1 MEAQTKRPPP
11 PYFAFKTLTNTIEKM
26 EEHGPP
32 NRVDRTFLT
41 GMSGAAQ
48 TQFIAGLKS
57 LGLISNDEKGI
68 VQPALME
75 LVNNPDDRPA
85 LIGQA
90 VAGALPGSCLAR
102 RGQRHHRR
110 AGRDLQGVRRPGRH
124 GTQGDRVLPPGGEV
138 RGRCAALAPTSRRRR
153 CERAPEAAADAVGR
167 PSRRRRSR
175 SSVSNGIPTGL
186 HPALAGLLG
195 DIPKRGETW
204 TQQEHDNF
212 KVAFDAIL
220 KIAAPV
226 SDEPDDEPG
235 GDEGWE

>member
-85 LIGQA
+85 LIGKLLRERYPEA
-90 VAGALPGSCLAR
+90 VSLGEGNATTGELVEIFKEY
-102 RGQRHHRR
+102 
-110 AGRDLQGVRRPGRH
+110 GV
-124 GTQGDRVLPPGGEV
+124 QGDTARKAIAFYLQ
-138 RGRCAALAPTSRRRR
+138 AAKYAGDVPLSHHFKTPTG
-153 CERAPEAAADAVGR
+153 ERAPEAAADAVGR
-167 PSRRRRSR
+167 PSRRRRSNPPSPTESLLVSIPPSLASWETSPSGGRRGR
-175 SSVSNGIPTGL
+175 SRSTTTSRSPST
-186 HPALAGLLG
+186 P
-195 DIPKRGETW
+195 
-204 TQQEHDNF
+204 
-212 KVAFDAIL
+212 
-220 KIAAPV
+220 
-226 SDEPDDEPG
+226 S
-235 GDEGWE
+235 